1 MTLWDLSLPL
11 GLGLATSIHCAQ
23 MCGPLV
29 LSYSVAS
36 RPGPAPH
43 LFYNLGRILTYAALG
58 AIAGAAGTVISAV
71 SGVAQTV
78 VVVAGALLIIAGI
91 LTAGIIP
98 NRQLVRIGG
107 GGVSRAFTSRIA
119 PLLHSPQARSKL
131 YLGLLLGLLPCG
143 MVYAALF
150 QAMATGNALGGAAS
164 MVAFGVGTAASLLP
178 IGLFSSFFAAR
189 LGRWST
195 PIAAG
200 AMVLMGCLM
209 VWRGLH
215 AVTNAAACH
224 HY

>member
-36 RPGPAPH
+36 RPGPASH
-43 LFYNLGRILTYAALG
+43 VFYNVGRILTYAALG
-58 AIAGAAGTVISAV
+58 AVAGAVGTAISAI

-78 VVVAGALLIIAGI
+78 VVVAGTLLIIAGV

-98 NRQLVRIGG
+98 NRQLVNIGG
-107 GGVSRAFTSRIA
+107 GGVSRVFTRRVA
-119 PLLHSPQARSKL
+119 PLLGSPRARSKL

-150 QAMATGNALGGAAS
+150 QAMGTGTAAGGAVS
-164 MVAFGVGTAASLLP
+164 MAAFGLGTAASLLP
-178 IGLFSSFFAAR
+178 LGLFSSFFAAR
-189 LGRWST
+189 VGRWST

-200 AMVLMGCLM
+200 AMVAMGCFM

-215 AVTNAAACH
+215 AVTNGPVCH
-224 HY
+224 HS